1 MLHPDEMVLPL
12 TNSNG
17 INALADALR
26 AAGLSGSEQPIQVVV
41 QIGNETITS
50 MVDTR
55 VNQNNRTLTRRARAG
70 TGKDR

>member
-17 INALADALR
+17 LNALTAALQ
-26 AAGLSGSEQPIQVVV
+26 AAGAGGESGPIQVIV
-41 QIGNETITS
+41 QIGNETITQ

-55 VNQNNRTLTRRARAG
+55 VTQNNRTLTRRARAG
-70 TGKDR
+70 TGRN